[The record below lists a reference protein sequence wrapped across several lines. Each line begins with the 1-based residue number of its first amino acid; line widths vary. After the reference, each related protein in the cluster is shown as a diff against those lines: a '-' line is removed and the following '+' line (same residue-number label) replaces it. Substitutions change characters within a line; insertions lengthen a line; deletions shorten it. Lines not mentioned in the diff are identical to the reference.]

1 MSSYSPSLRIELIDT
16 GSQVGTWGQTTN
28 QNLGTLLEAGVC
40 GYTSVSVT
48 SANQAFTALNGAPD
62 QSRNMS
68 IALTT
73 TTSAAFNVYA
83 PPSPKTYIIY
93 NASAHAATIFN
104 STVIG
109 NTTAAGTGVT
119 VPAGR
124 TMAVWSDGTNF
135 RVQNDNLIGNLV
147 GNVTGNVTGQ
157 LNGTITSGTTG
168 VTQPFGTNNTTL
180 STTAF
185 VQAALQALHPIG
197 SIYINATNATNPG
210 TLLGFGTWVAF
221 GAGRVPVGFNSS
233 DPLFDT
239 AEETGGSK
247 DAIVVSHT
255 HTVTSSG
262 TTGGQSAGHTHTF
275 SGDTG
280 GQSADHTH
288 SGTTATAGAH
298 SHVLTNATGDVGG
311 TAERWRIGGSKG
323 TTAQDLVTT
332 DVQGAHTHTI
342 TTGGV
347 SSNHTHGYSGTTSGV
362 SSDHTHNVTVSGTTA
377 SAGSSGTNANLQPYI
392 TVFMWKRTA

>member
-48 SANQAFTALNGAPD
+48 SANQALTALNGAPD

-124 TMAVWSDGTNF
+124 TISVWSDGTNF
-135 RVQNDNLIGNLV
+135 RA
-147 GNVTGNVTGQ
+147 Q
-157 LNGTITSGTTG
+157 LDTLPSGTTG
-168 VTQPFGTNNTTL
+168 VTQVPGTNNTL
-180 STTAF
+180 LATTAF
-185 VQAALQALHPIG
+185 VQAARTATLEAVYPIG
-197 SIYINATNATNPG
+197 SIYTNATNATNPG

-221 GAGRVPVGFNSS
+221 GAGRVMVGFDAS
-233 DPLFDT
+233 DPLFDS

-247 DAIVVSHT
+247 NAIAVAHD
-255 HTVTSSG
+255 
-262 TTGGQSAGHTHTF
+262 HTF
-275 SGDTG
+275 SATTSSAGSHSHGVNDPGHSHSYNASNIGTPQVGLTGDGYASPSLQTG
-280 GQSADHTH
+280 ASGTGISIQSA
-288 SGTTATAGAH
+288 
-298 SHVLTNATGDVGG
+298 
-311 TAERWRIGGSKG
+311 
-323 TTAQDLVTT
+323 
-332 DVQGAHTHTI
+332 GAHTH
-342 TTGGV
+342 
-347 SSNHTHGYSGTTSGV
+347 
-362 SSDHTHNVTVSGTTA
+362 TVSGTTA
-377 SAGSSGTNANLQPYI
+377 STGSSGTNANLQPYI
-392 TVFMWKRTA
+392 TVYLWKRTA